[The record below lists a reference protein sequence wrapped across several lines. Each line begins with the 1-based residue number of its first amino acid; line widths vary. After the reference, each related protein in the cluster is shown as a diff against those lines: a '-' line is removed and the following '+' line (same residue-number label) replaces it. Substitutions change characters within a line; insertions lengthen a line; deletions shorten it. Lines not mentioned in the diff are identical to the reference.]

1 MKKTIFLATLLAA
14 ASVQA
19 DEYDQV
25 RSALEQLVPG
35 IEVDSIAESPIPGY
49 AQVLIGAQLVYVSMD
64 GDYLLDGQIIE
75 VATRRNLSDQAKG
88 AVRQAKLAGL
98 TDQDMITFP
107 ATGERKHRLYVFTD
121 IDCGYCRRL
130 HQQMAEYNDMGIEVN
145 YMMFPRAG
153 IGSESYNKAVSV
165 FCADDQQGAMTA
177 AKAGETPPPKQC
189 DNPVEMNYE
198 LGKEL
203 GVTGTPALVTTDG
216 TLMPGYVPPAQL
228 AERLE
233 SISQSAE

>member
-1 MKKTIFLATLLAA
+1 MKKMIFLAALVAA
-14 ASVQA
+14 TSAHS
-19 DEYDQV
+19 DEYDDV

-35 IEVDSIAESPIPGY
+35 IEVDSISESPIPGY
-49 AQVLIGAQLVYVSMD
+49 AQVLIGAQLVYVSLD
-64 GDYLLDGQIIE
+64 GEYLLDGQLIE

-98 TDQDMITFP
+98 KDQDLITF
-107 ATGERKHRLYVFTD
+107 AASGERKHRLYVFTD

-130 HQQMAEYNDMGIEVN
+130 HQQMAEYNDLGIEVN

-165 FCADDQQGAMTA
+165 YCADDQQGAMTA
-177 AKAGETPPPKQC
+177 AKAGESLTPKQC
-189 DNPVEMNYE
+189 DNPVEMHYE

-203 GVTGTPALVTTDG
+203 GVTGTPALVTSDG

-228 AERLE
+228 AERLQAL
-233 SISQSAE
+233 STAE